1 MIIMHG
7 MMKGNKDKKKSWS
20 VKTEKDGVCTSIEV
34 REVSNGFI
42 ICKTKYGSKEDGEYF
57 SEQEEWISTENPLAD
72 DEKEEKEEKGPID
85 SLKGIFNNLGGGDSM
100 Y

>member
-1 MIIMHG
+1 MHG

-57 SEQEEWISTENPLAD
+57 SEQEEWISKENPLAD

>member
-1 MIIMHG
+1 MSL
-7 MMKGNKDKKKSWS
+7 MKSGKDRDKRKSWS

-57 SEQEEWISTENPLAD
+57 SEQEEWISKENPLAD

-85 SLKGIFNNLGGGDSM
+85 SLKGIFSNLGGGDSM

>member
-1 MIIMHG
+1 MIIMNG

>member
-1 MIIMHG
+1 MNG

-85 SLKGIFNNLGGGDSM
+85 SLKGIFNNLGGGDAM

>member
-1 MIIMHG
+1 MNG

>member
-1 MIIMHG
+1 MHG